1 MTIGTMDNIASPG
14 AQLDYYQSVLDKM
27 GRKTVDQFARM
38 YVVPQGGHGLA
49 GRGYNVTGEGKAVE
63 PKNVPAPNGDDNM
76 ELLMNWVENNQAPAK
91 TLVIDPK
98 GKISDKAE
106 GAGYLLCSY
115 PNYPKYVS
123 GPADQASSDISAD
136 R

>member
-1 MTIGTMDNIASPG
+1 MRLHLNREFQQVYKKG
-14 AQLDYYQSVLDKM
+14 K
-27 GRKTVDQFARM
+27 RR
-38 YVVPQGGHGLA
+38 HGK
-49 GRGYNVTGEGKAVE
+49 GFSIIST
-63 PKNVPAPNGDDNM
+63 PNGEDNM

-91 TLVIDPK
+91 TLVVDPK

-123 GPADQASSDISAD
+123 GPADQASSYISAD